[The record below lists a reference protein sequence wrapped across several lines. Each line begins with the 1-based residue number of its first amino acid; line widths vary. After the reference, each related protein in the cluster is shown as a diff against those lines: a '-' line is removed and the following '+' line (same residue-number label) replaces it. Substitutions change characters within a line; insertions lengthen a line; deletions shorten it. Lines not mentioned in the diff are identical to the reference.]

1 MIAAPDTAA
10 ELKAER
16 RFDRLAAVLIG
27 AIAVLA
33 AVLAVIQIA
42 TGQAA
47 GRAQLQAAR
56 LTADLSARIETSSIG
71 QGTGIGFTQTI
82 LTLEI
87 QGTGRQIAGVKAGD
101 KGAVAVGATERQ
113 AGADL
118 GKVLA
123 ATSATTGGS
132 PVDAYTAGLLRATT
146 ADLLAELAEQNRQ
159 VDLGNDASSR
169 NSKSILGLSF
179 LALAGVLTG
188 LAAVLREG
196 RAGWVALG
204 FAGAMAGAAGVV
216 AVLAVI

>member
-1 MIAAPDTAA
+1 MIAPDAAA
-10 ELKAER
+10 ELEAER

-33 AVLAVIQIA
+33 AALALIQIA

-71 QGTGIGFTQTI
+71 LGTGMGFAQAA
-82 LTLEI
+82 LTLEL
-87 QGTGRQIAGVKAGD
+87 QGTGRQIAGLQAGD
-101 KGAVAVGATERQ
+101 EAAVAVGQTERQ
-113 AGADL
+113 AAAEL
-118 GKVLA
+118 GKALT
-123 ATSATTGGS
+123 ATSATTGAS
-132 PVDAYTAGLLRATT
+132 PVDPYTAGLLRATT

-159 VDLGNDASSR
+159 VDLASDASSR
-169 NSKSILGLSF
+169 NSRSILGLSF

-196 RAGWVALG
+196 RAGWVALSV
-204 FAGAMAGAAGVV
+204 AGAMTCAAGVV
-216 AVLAVI
+216 AVMAAI